1 MSRKQYHH
9 GNLKQ
14 EIIKESL
21 KQLNLVGSDK
31 LSFRTIAKN
40 LGVVSSAPYNHFTS
54 KNQLLRDLINIGTK
68 TLLKKMKE
76 EKLKQNSPSEQLSHS
91 ARAYLKF
98 SLEEKELFLLMFSKN
113 NFEIKQLI
121 DAISL
126 QFLDIVKEKFKDG
139 RRMRVTEKGASITA
153 WAMVHGLA
161 KLVSNNNIELI
172 EKNVELKFE
181 EIFNQMSAIWG
192 KGVAN

>member
-76 EKLKQNSPSEQLSHS
+76 EKLKQNSPSEQLAHS

-192 KGVAN
+192 KGVTN

>member
-192 KGVAN
+192 KGVTN